1 MSNILLITDVARLR
15 NVFGRLADDS
25 TVHLKIVNNLENG
38 GEEIAD
44 NKPDFV
50 FVQTYLSGLSAE
62 ILIMHLKKQL
72 GDNLSHFI
80 LLAAPNQVN
89 DSILAPFQ
97 GWLDTSLEDDQLL
110 SSLRTQLHLLSSN
123 ESKSKGEIFALQQL
137 SSVDQPVNTQSANV
151 EANAQVPAANNTVPP
166 EPVTAAKAES
176 PSDTA
181 VKTINEDIPQD
192 KGNSYPPRARLSVY
206 SEFNSS
212 FDNAVTSTPEPE
224 SVEQSASAQHDS
236 WLSENMETFKTAPPR
251 SKRLTFLMWLTPV
264 VIVVIVLTI
273 LQHRVSQQATSLP
286 STKSGSAPNPEK
298 NPAAVFTSQSS
309 AALLKPLLKPMSS
322 GRIIQPNMAV
332 DPSAQTNDKAVI
344 MAITENRE
352 QKRNGGS
359 STIIARPARLPDFI
373 PHENID
379 KTYSVSNPGW
389 ERYTSKEAEY
399 RVYRE
404 KANIKAIQVIAL
416 GDTTISNAFLNNV
429 YNHLDKTAIFIPE
442 STETKEGYKIERG
455 HIADN
460 LKVVYYR
467 DEKDRKMRAFV
478 LTWM

>member
-44 NKPDFV
+44 NRPDFV

-72 GDNLSHFI
+72 GDNLSHFV
-80 LLAAPNQVN
+80 LLATPNQVN
-89 DSILAPFQ
+89 DAILAPFQ
-97 GWLDTSLEDDQLL
+97 GWLDTSLEDDRLL
-110 SSLRTQLHLLSSN
+110 SSLRTQLHLLASD
-123 ESKSKGEIFALQQL
+123 ESKSDIFAERQF
-137 SSVDQPVNTQSANV
+137 SSVAKPDKAQSAIA
-151 EANAQVPAANNTVPP
+151 EATVQVPAVKNTAPP

-176 PSDTA
+176 ATDAAIAIFDENTTA
-181 VKTINEDIPQD
+181 DNGI
-192 KGNSYPPRARLSVY
+192 SYPPRSRLSVY

-224 SVEQSASAQHDS
+224 SVGQSATAQHDS
-236 WLSENMETFKTAPPR
+236 WLSENMDAYETAPQR
-251 SKRLTFLMWLTPV
+251 SKRLTFLMWLAPV
-264 VIVVIVLTI
+264 VIAVIVLTI
-273 LQHRVSQQATSLP
+273 LQDRVSQKATSLP
-286 STKSGSAPNPEK
+286 SAKSGSAATLEK
-298 NPAAVFTSQSS
+298 NPAAPFTNQSS

-322 GRIIQPNMAV
+322 GRNTPLKLAV
-332 DPSAQTNDKAVI
+332 DPAAQTNDKAVI
-344 MAITENRE
+344 TAITENRDH
-352 QKRNGGS
+352 KRNSGGS
-359 STIIARPARLPDFI
+359 RIIARPASLPVFI
-373 PHENID
+373 PRKNID

-404 KANIKAIQVIAL
+404 KEQIKAIQVIAL
-416 GDTTISNAFLNNV
+416 GDTKISNAFLNNV
-429 YNHLDKTAIFIPE
+429 YNQLDKTAVFILE
-442 STETKEGYKIERG
+442 STEAKEGYKIERG

-467 DEKDRKMRAFV
+467 DEKGYKMRAFV
-478 LTWM
+478 LTWS